1 MLILLGLTFL
11 LLSSGPELGFV
22 NTISARAEQSIIEPD
37 RKEKVL
43 SLVNDMAN
51 EINDISK
58 RLESS
63 SKNIADLNRDHSS
76 KRESFEKV
84 LDELNQDRIRSQE
97 KILQIRLKLK
107 DHMTREEWEA
117 VFQHQ

>member
-1 MLILLGLTFL
+1 MLILLGLTYL
-11 LLSSGPELGFV
+11 LLSGGPELDFV
-22 NTISARAEQSIIEPD
+22 NTMSARVEQSIVEPD
-37 RKEKVL
+37 RKQKVL

-63 SKNIADLNRDHSS
+63 SKSIAKLNRDHSS
-76 KRESFEKV
+76 RRESFEKA
-84 LDELNQDRIRSQE
+84 LDELNQGRIRSQE
-97 KILQIRLKLK
+97 KILQIRFNLK

-117 VFQHQ
+117 VFEHQ

>member
-1 MLILLGLTFL
+1 MLILLGLTLLFL
-11 LLSSGPELGFV
+11 SNGQEQDFV
-22 NTISARAEQSIIEPD
+22 NAISVRAEQSIVELD
-37 RKEKVL
+37 RKQKVL
-43 SLVNDMAN
+43 SLVEEMATV
-51 EINDISK
+51 INGFSK

-63 SKNIADLNRDHSS
+63 SKNIADLNRDQSS
-76 KRESFEKV
+76 TRESFEKV

-97 KILQIRLKLK
+97 KILQIRLNLK